1 MLSAIP
7 APTSS
12 SEAYPSSVA
21 VRRALSIGLAL
32 LIVVG
37 SLAILLPT
45 PPAAARGQIAVYRTG
60 LNWPI
65 ALGFASDGRIFYNER
80 NTGSIRII
88 ENGIPLANPFIT
100 LPGTDSS
107 GERGLLGLALDPGFP
122 LVPYVYAYQTF
133 MNATSGTTYNRIVRI
148 LASRSEEH
156 TSELQSLTNL

>member
-1 MLSAIP
+1 M
-7 APTSS
+7 
-12 SEAYPSSVA
+12 
-21 VRRALSIGLAL
+21 RRALSIGLAF

-37 SLAILLPT
+37 ALAILLPT
-45 PPAAARGQIAVYRTG
+45 PPVAARGQIAVYRTG

-88 ENGIPLANPFIT
+88 ENGTPLATPFIT

-122 LVPYVYAYQTF
+122 LTPYVY
-133 MNATSGTTYNRIVRI
+133 TYGFQ
-148 LASRSEEH
+148 LAFP
-156 TSELQSLTNL
+156 